1 MHKAHFPIEIYDLWV
16 TLSLLFFLCLNWLAK
31 CLVRQVCYL
40 IELAVLSQNL
50 VSQLFSLIRI
60 LDNVLDAHLLH
71 FLLAEIVP
79 VNFCHIKQPN
89 RLRLLFDL
97 FLDFLAGEQFP
108 LTFDKLGPLGL
119 RQVVLAGGR
128 LERGFD
134 LLVLLSFLLRRDCT
148 GSLSDAFF
156 RKKGRWLL

>member
-31 CLVRQVCYL
+31 RLVRQVCYL
-40 IELAVLSQNL
+40 IELAVLSQNF

-60 LDNVLDAHLLH
+60 RHDCLDANLLH

-79 VNFCHIKQPN
+79 VNFCHVEQPK
-89 RLRLLFDL
+89 RLRLSLLFDL

-108 LTFDKLGPLGL
+108 LALDKLGPLGL

-128 LERGFD
+128 L
-134 LLVLLSFLLRRDCT
+134 
-148 GSLSDAFF
+148 
-156 RKKGRWLL
+156 